1 MKFVTLGKYCTV
13 RNGYAFSS
21 DEFTNE
27 GIPVIRISDVT
38 ETGATSDKAQRIKH
52 DEKHERFSIKKNNIL
67 IAMSGATTGKFAKYL
82 SDEKAYQNQRVGCF
96 VIKDE
101 NQLDNDFLYYSLFEL
116 KKQIEKKAYGGA
128 QPNISASDIENFT
141 IPLPPLEEQK
151 HIAAVL
157 SKAEALIAERKQSI
171 QLLDEYLKSTF
182 LEMFGDPV

>member
-101 NQLDNDFLYYSLFEL
+101 NQLDNDFLY
-116 KKQIEKKAYGGA
+116 
-128 QPNISASDIENFT
+128 
-141 IPLPPLEEQK
+141 
-151 HIAAVL
+151 
-157 SKAEALIAERKQSI
+157 
-171 QLLDEYLKSTF
+171 
-182 LEMFGDPV
+182 